1 MEKNQELEGEMLN
14 KGLEEGKE
22 LLHNQSNTKTLAA
35 ELEEMSDKES
45 CESKEEEIGKLRK
58 CLSDQE
64 DVNTQLQTYIDSV
77 LLNIMERY
85 PELLEVRI
93 K

>member
-35 ELEEMSDKES
+35 ELEEMSDKEVTHLLS
-45 CESKEEEIGKLRK
+45 CAKEINK
-58 CLSDQE
+58 CL
-64 DVNTQLQTYIDSV
+64 
-77 LLNIMERY
+77 
-85 PELLEVRI
+85 EL
-93 K
+93 